1 MKSKRLLS
9 FVLSAVML
17 ASVLFSCL
25 SVEVLATGSIFDGT
39 DSVTQELGVVTQ
51 HQVNG
56 ITINTAQIPYTVNPL
71 YKDVIS
77 DVAPPLYSANE
88 ESFDYV
94 NEMLGAAFGTIE
106 EAANSMRQKLKDRVT
121 SFTVH
126 IKSSDR
132 DPNNI
137 LAEIVAE
144 AMEHTG
150 VGTEGDYLLWHFLSY
165 GGNVSYMEVASGYEY
180 LFSLTFAY
188 YTTKAQE
195 DELTVAV
202 NELKDEL
209 DLYDATDYEK
219 VEGVYDYICENIEY
233 DYDNL
238 EDESYKIKHSAYAA
252 LMHKKSVCQGYAS
265 LFYRLMLELGVDC
278 RVIAGIGGGGAH
290 GWNIVE
296 LGGLYY
302 NLDATWDSS
311 YAAAGRPY
319 EYFLRCD
326 ANFSDH
332 YPYEEYATAAFTRAY
347 PKDTMDYL
355 DPYRRDFE
363 IVDGVLVS
371 YNGDG
376 GNVVIP
382 DGVTAIGENA
392 FAGCEISSIVVPE
405 SVTSVGRMAF
415 DSSDLEKITFL
426 NPDTV
431 IDDASTSIPS
441 SATIYGYDGSTAQ
454 AYAEKYSRKFIDLEG
469 RTGDLDGDGEV
480 TRDDAIHL
488 LYHSLFPD
496 TYHIS
501 EDCDYDGDGDITRDD
516 AIHLLYHSLFPDN
529 YPLQ

>member
-17 ASVLFSCL
+17 VSVLFSCL
-25 SVEVLATGSIFDGT
+25 SVEVLATGSIFNGT
-39 DSVTQELGVVTQ
+39 DSIEQELGVVTQ

-77 DVAPPLYSANE
+77 HIAPPLYSANE

-94 NEMLGAAFGTIE
+94 NDMLGATFGTVE
-106 EAANSMRQKLKDRVT
+106 EAADIMRQKLKDRVT
-121 SFTVH
+121 SITVNV
-126 IKSSDR
+126 ISTNSDA
-132 DPNNI
+132 NVV
-137 LAEIVAE
+137 LKEIVAE
-144 AMEHTG
+144 AMKHTG
-150 VGTEGDYLLWHFLSY
+150 VGTEGDYLLWHYLSY
-165 GGNVSYMEVASGYEY
+165 GGNVSYIGVSGGYQY
-180 LFSLTFAY
+180 SFSLNFAY

-202 NELKDEL
+202 NNLKDQL

-219 VEGVYDYICENIEY
+219 VEGVYDYICNNIEY
-233 DYDNL
+233 DYDNV
-238 EDESYKIKHSAYAA
+238 DDKSYTIKHSAYAA
-252 LMHKKSVCQGYAS
+252 LMHKKTVCQGYAS

-278 RVIAGIGGGGAH
+278 RVIAGIGNSEAH

-296 LGGLYY
+296 LDGLYY
-302 NLDATWDSS
+302 NLDATWDAT
-311 YAAAGRPY
+311 YASMGLPY

-326 ANFSDH
+326 ANFVDH
-332 YPYEEYATAAFTRAY
+332 YPNVEYSTMEFIRAY
-347 PKDTMDYL
+347 PKDIMDYVYS
-355 DPYRRDFE
+355 DKPEFE
-363 IVDGVLVS
+363 ITDGVLVS

-376 GNVVIP
+376 GDVVIP

-392 FAGCEISSIVVPE
+392 FDGCEISSIVLPE
-405 SVTSVGRMAF
+405 SVIAVDKTAF
-415 DSSDLEKITFL
+415 SSLDLKKITFL

-431 IDDASTSIPS
+431 IEDSSSAIPS
-441 SATIYGYDGSTAQ
+441 SATIYGYAGSTVEE
-454 AYAEKYSRKFIDLEG
+454 YANKYSRKFIDLDG
-469 RTGDLDGDGEV
+469 RTGDLDDDGEV

-496 TYHIS
+496 VYPIS

-516 AIHLLYHSLFPDN
+516 AIHLLYHSLFPDS